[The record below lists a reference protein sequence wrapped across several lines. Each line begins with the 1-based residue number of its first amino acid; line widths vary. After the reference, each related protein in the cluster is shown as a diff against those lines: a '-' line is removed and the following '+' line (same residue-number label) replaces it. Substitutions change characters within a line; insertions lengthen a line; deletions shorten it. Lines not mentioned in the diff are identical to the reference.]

1 MDTKILQHN
10 TFICIVKYIKD
21 KVVSPMEAMIERCAG
36 LDVHQKNVVA
46 CVLYGPLDKR
56 PKKEIKTFSTS
67 TSGLLN
73 LNDWLASMKAT
84 DVVMESTG
92 VYWKPIW
99 NMLEEQFHMILAN
112 AKHVKNVPGRKTDV
126 KDAEWLA
133 KLLRSGL
140 IEGNFVP
147 PEDIRD
153 LRDLTRYRT
162 KLVHNC
168 TQEKNRIHKIL
179 QDANI
184 KLTSV
189 LSDIF
194 GVSGRRILE
203 AIMNGEKIE
212 EQSLQKMVHPKTR
225 ASLSEI
231 VDAMNGRIR
240 RHHRYMLRQH
250 WEHMTYIE
258 QQIKELEEQIHYCLK
273 PYREEL
279 ELLDTI
285 PGINKNGAAILIAE
299 MGVDMTVFKSDKH
312 LASWAGVSPGNNE
325 SAGKKKQSKAKKGNK
340 ALKTIVAE
348 CALATLSQNN
358 RISSFQKRIMSR
370 QGKMKARIATAN
382 LILKIAYNII
392 QTGEPYQELGPD
404 YMKEKQQSK
413 ELKMVEYLKR
423 KGYKVTPSEEQIA

>member
-1 MDTKILQHN
+1 
-10 TFICIVKYIKD
+10 
-21 KVVSPMEAMIERCAG
+21 MEAMIERCAG
-36 LDVHQKNVVA
+36 LDVHQKSVVA
-46 CVLYGPLDKR
+46 CVLYGSLDKR
-56 PKKEIKTFSTS
+56 PKKEIKTFQTT
-67 TSGLLN
+67 TSGLLE
-73 LNDWLASMKAT
+73 LNDWLTSMKVT
-84 DVVMESTG
+84 DAVMESTG

-99 NMLEEQFHMILAN
+99 NILEGNFQLILAN

-140 IEGNFVP
+140 IESNFVP

-194 GVSGRRILE
+194 GASGRRILK
-203 AIMNGEKIE
+203 AIISGEKME
-212 EQSLQKMVHPKTR
+212 EDSLRHIVHPKTR
-225 ASLSEI
+225 ASISEI
-231 VDAMNGRIR
+231 ADTINGRLR

-250 WEHMTYIE
+250 WEHMEYIE
-258 QQIKELEEQIHYCLK
+258 QNIKELEEQISHCLK
-273 PYREEL
+273 PYQKEL

-285 PGINKNGAAILIAE
+285 PGVNKNGAAIIISE
-299 MGVDMTVFKSDKH
+299 IGVDMSVFKSDKH

-325 SAGKKKQSKAKKGNK
+325 SAGKKKHSRTKKGNK
-340 ALKTIVAE
+340 ALKTLVAE
-348 CALATLSQNN
+348 CALSTLSQNN
-358 RISSFQKRIMSR
+358 RISSFQKRIMKR

-382 LILKIAYNII
+382 LILKIAYNILI
-392 QTGEPYQELGPD
+392 THEPYQELGPD
-404 YMKEKQQSK
+404 YMKEKQVSK

-423 KGYKVTPSEEQIA
+423 KGYKITPTDQEIA

>member
-1 MDTKILQHN
+1 
-10 TFICIVKYIKD
+10 
-21 KVVSPMEAMIERCAG
+21 MEAMIERCAG
-36 LDVHQKNVVA
+36 LDVHQKTVVA
-46 CVLYGPLDKR
+46 CVLYGSLDKR
-56 PKKEIKTFSTS
+56 PKKEIKTFPT
-67 TSGLLN
+67 TTGGLLN
-73 LNDWLASMKAT
+73 LSDWLTSMQVT
-84 DVVMESTG
+84 DAVMESTG

-99 NMLEEQFHMILAN
+99 NILEENFQLILAN

-140 IEGNFVP
+140 IESNFVP
-147 PEDIRD
+147 PEEIRD

-162 KLVHNC
+162 KLVQNC

-194 GVSGRRILE
+194 GVSGRRILQ
-203 AIMNGEKIE
+203 AIINGEKIE
-212 EQSLQKMVHPKTR
+212 ESTLRKIVHPQIK
-225 ASLSEI
+225 ASISEI
-231 VDAMNGRIR
+231 ADAINGRLR

-250 WEHMTYIE
+250 WEHMEYLE
-258 QQIKELEEQIHYCLK
+258 QNIKELEEQISYCLK
-273 PYREEL
+273 PYQREV

-285 PGINKNGAAILIAE
+285 PGVNNNGAAILISE
-299 MGVDMTVFKSDKH
+299 MGVDMSVFKSHKH

-325 SAGKKKQSKAKKGNK
+325 SAGKKKHSKTKKGNK
-340 ALKTIVAE
+340 ALKTLVAE
-348 CALATLSQNN
+348 CALSTLSQNN
-358 RISSFQKRIMSR
+358 RISSFQKRIMKR

-392 QTGEPYQELGPD
+392 KTQEPYQELGSD
-404 YMKEKQQSK
+404 YLKDQQQTKEIKMVQYLQSK
-413 ELKMVEYLKR
+413 
-423 KGYKVTPSEEQIA
+423 GYQVIPIGEIA